1 MLLESKNLMMKKT
14 YLLAL
19 IAFGTFNLAL
29 AQNNSDADQIE
40 WNSIILVSK
49 TRGINTS
56 GIDVEYLQN
65 TNRGGV
71 IG

>member
-49 TRGINTS
+49 TGGINTS
-56 GIDVEYLQN
+56 G
-65 TNRGGV
+65 
-71 IG
+71 